1 MFPYISVTN
10 VSTEGVIKER
20 QHVSIAYGRLGS
32 GYIVQLDDGT
42 GIDHDRK

>member
-32 GYIVQLDDGT
+32 GYIVLDAGT